1 MKYLLIMSLLF
12 LNNTTIYA
20 ASMTQALME
29 KIVVDN
35 VDVIKHKKG
44 YLLFTYKK
52 VKMALISDVKHDRMR
67 IISAITKYPSLN
79 IETKNAVMESNFH
92 LALDSR
98 YAVSQDV
105 LYSAYIHPLSSLT
118 KNELKSALSQVS
130 TLATTFGTTYS
141 SGKLVFKGNAKNNKS
156 QGN

>member
-1 MKYLLIMSLLF
+1 MKHLLVISLLF
-12 LNNTTIYA
+12 VNSTIVSA
-20 ASMTQALME
+20 ATMTQEVME
-29 KIVVDN
+29 KFVAEH
-35 VDVIKHKKG
+35 VDVIKRNKG
-44 YLLFTYKK
+44 YIFFTYEN

-79 IETKNAVMESNFH
+79 LETKNAVMESNFH
-92 LALDSR
+92 LALDAR

-130 TLATTFGTTYS
+130 TLAATFGTTYS
-141 SGKLVFKGNAKNNKS
+141 SGKLVFKGNAKK
-156 QGN
+156 

>member
-1 MKYLLIMSLLF
+1 MKHLLVISLLF
-12 LNNTTIYA
+12 INSTIVRA
-20 ASMTQALME
+20 ETMTQEVME
-29 KIVVDN
+29 KFVAEHVE
-35 VDVIKHKKG
+35 VIKHSKG
-44 YLLFTYKK
+44 FILFTYKK

-79 IETKNAVMESNFH
+79 LETKNAVMESNFH
-92 LALDSR
+92 LALDAR

-130 TLATTFGTTYS
+130 TLAATFGTTYS
-141 SGKLVFKGNAKNNKS
+141 SGKLAFKGNAKNN
-156 QGN
+156 

>member
-1 MKYLLIMSLLF
+1 MKHLLVIPLLF
-12 LNNTTIYA
+12 VNSTIVSA
-20 ASMTQALME
+20 EAMTQEVME
-29 KIVVDN
+29 KFVAEHVE
-35 VDVIKHKKG
+35 VIKHSKG
-44 YLLFTYKK
+44 FILFTHKK

-79 IETKNAVMESNFH
+79 LETKNAVMESNFH
-92 LALDSR
+92 LALDAR

-130 TLATTFGTTYS
+130 TLAATFGTTYS
-141 SGKLVFKGNAKNNKS
+141 SGTLVFKGKAKK
-156 QGN
+156 

>member
-1 MKYLLIMSLLF
+1 MKHLLVISLLF
-12 LNNTTIYA
+12 VNSTIVSA
-20 ASMTQALME
+20 ATMTQEVME
-29 KIVVDN
+29 KFVTEH
-35 VDVIKHKKG
+35 VDVIKRNKG
-44 YLLFTYKK
+44 YIFFTYEN

-79 IETKNAVMESNFH
+79 LETKNAVMESNFH
-92 LALDSR
+92 LALDAR

-130 TLATTFGTTYS
+130 TLAATFGTTYS
-141 SGKLVFKGNAKNNKS
+141 SGKLVFKGNAKK
-156 QGN
+156 

>member
-1 MKYLLIMSLLF
+1 MKHLLVITLLF
-12 LNNTTIYA
+12 INSTIVRA
-20 ASMTQALME
+20 ETMTQEVME
-29 KIVVDN
+29 QFVAEHVE
-35 VDVIKHKKG
+35 VIKHSKG
-44 YLLFTYKK
+44 FIFFTYKK

-79 IETKNAVMESNFH
+79 LETKNAVMESNFH
-92 LALDSR
+92 LALDAR

-130 TLATTFGTTYS
+130 TLAATFGTTYS
-141 SGKLVFKGNAKNNKS
+141 SGTLVFKGNAKK
-156 QGN
+156 

>member
-1 MKYLLIMSLLF
+1 MKHLLVISLLF
-12 LNNTTIYA
+12 VNSTIVSA
-20 ASMTQALME
+20 ATMTQEVME
-29 KIVVDN
+29 EFVAEHVEI
-35 VDVIKHKKG
+35 IKRNKG
-44 YLLFTYKK
+44 YIFFTYEN

-79 IETKNAVMESNFH
+79 LETKNAVMESNFH
-92 LALDSR
+92 LALDAR

-130 TLATTFGTTYS
+130 TLAATFGTTYS
-141 SGKLVFKGNAKNNKS
+141 SGKLVFKGNAKK
-156 QGN
+156 